1 LQESAPALVFSG
13 IQEVVR
19 KSILTFSILWAV
31 GLPAAAQGW
40 SYNPYTGGSTWLGL
54 SRLFSSP
61 LNAYSTPSTPLY
73 LLDPAVRYGTYYA
86 GQSLTN
92 GNRSFNYGGYA
103 DQEPFADPRQ
113 RTRPVVTDGNGVRDQ
128 VVHAKPFHQDFS
140 GQSKGLGSNGSPY
153 SPNNAATGG
162 PSNVAAGGSPLAA
175 GFIDVVNTKFQGDI
189 SKALFDPDTRAY
201 ARSVG
206 LIDSN
211 EIFDAD
217 LNPQKLQTIRG
228 ILNDSSEDATVRINA
243 VRMLLKH

>member
-1 LQESAPALVFSG
+1 M
-13 IQEVVR
+13 R
-19 KSILTFSILWAV
+19 KSVIAFSIFWAA

-40 SYNPYTGGSTWLGL
+40 NYNPFTGSSTWLGV
-54 SRLFSSP
+54 SRLLSSP
-61 LNAYSTPSTPLY
+61 LNGYSTPSMPLY
-73 LLDPAVRYGTYYA
+73 LLDPAVRYGTYYG

-92 GNRSFNYGGYA
+92 GTRNFNYGGYT

-113 RTRPVVTDGNGVRDQ
+113 RTRPVVNDGYGVRDQ

-140 GQSKGLGSNGSPY
+140 GKNP
-153 SPNNAATGG
+153 P
-162 PSNVAAGGSPLAA
+162 AGASPLAA
-175 GFIDVVNTKFQGDI
+175 GFIDVVNTRFKGDI
-189 SKALFDPDTRAY
+189 SKALFDPDTRAF

-217 LNPQKLQTIRG
+217 LNAQKVQTIRG
-228 ILNDSSEDATVRINA
+228 ILNDNSEDATVRINA